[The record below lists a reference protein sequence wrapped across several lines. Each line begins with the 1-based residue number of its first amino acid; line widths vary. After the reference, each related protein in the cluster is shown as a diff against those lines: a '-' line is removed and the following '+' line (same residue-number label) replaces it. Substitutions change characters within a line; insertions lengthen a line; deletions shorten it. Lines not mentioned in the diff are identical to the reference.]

1 MASELSQFIE
11 KELQA
16 QGVHDDEEQRLLSD
30 LRVKPLA
37 VEAGVS
43 QGGIK
48 SWLGRYKTVLL
59 VLVGVLVV
67 VGAVVGAG
75 SYYSGVVT
83 TRDIEDVVDGAAK
96 KMPPLEGADEM
107 GREYEDDDEYDDVE
121 KKKSVGTEYDDEDE
135 DDEAEYDQDEAEYD
149 DDMEDPKPK
158 EEKKADDKEKKT
170 ESDDD
175 DSDKKENK
183 DTDKKEAKEDKK
195 KKQDDEYEEYDYTE
209 DSPTPVKE

>member
-75 SYYSGVVT
+75 SYYNGVVT

-96 KMPPLEGADEM
+96 KMPPLEDADTME
-107 GREYEDDDEYDDVE
+107 REYEDDDEYDDVE
-121 KKKSVGTEYDDEDE
+121 KKKSVGTEYDD
-135 DDEAEYDQDEAEYD
+135 DDDDEAEYD
-149 DDMEDPKPK
+149 DDDMEDQKPE
-158 EEKKADDKEKKT
+158 EEKKMDDNEKKT

-183 DTDKKEAKEDKK
+183 DKKEAKEDKK

>member
-121 KKKSVGTEYDDEDE
+121 KKKSVGTEYDEDE